1 MRSTLS
7 HLAHHLLKAVS
18 FVALVASCLGL
29 VESRPLTQ
37 LELIQ
42 ANGVLRVASINGP
55 ETYYEDPDGNL
66 TGFEYSLAAAFAEHL
81 GVALEIVPSN
91 NFGETLQRV
100 QQGKDAD
107 MAAAGMIVTD
117 SRKRVVNFSDPYLEI
132 SQLLIYR
139 NGTGKPTELDALF
152 GRKIMVMEDS
162 SEAERL
168 TQISAQYPQL
178 EWSAS
183 ADYNSMDLIE
193 QVHEGEIDFALVKS
207 TAYAIS
213 QTVYPR
219 ARVAYTFPE
228 KQPLAWAFQKSK
240 DTSLRDAANRFI
252 NRAKANNQL
261 AALETLFF
269 NQEPAFNTGGAL
281 AFANRVKTRL
291 PKWEP
296 LLKATAD
303 TYGFDWMMLAA
314 VSYQESHWNPRAR
327 SYTGVRGLMMLTRTT
342 AKELG
347 IEDRLDPVQSVE
359 GGTRYLSQIMNRL
372 PKGIEGQ
379 DRLWM
384 TLAAYN
390 VGYGHLMDAR
400 RLARKQGK
408 NPNLWDDVAEV
419 LPLLAQ
425 RKYYKQARHGYAR
438 GWEPVNYVNN
448 IRQFHTILAWHKQ
461 VEQRRLAMADG
472 TILSVNSEAANAD
485 LRSSL

>member
-1 MRSTLS
+1 M
-7 HLAHHLLKAVS
+7 LAVC
-18 FVALVASCLGL
+18 ALL
-29 VESRPLTQ
+29 VESRPLTK
-37 LELIQ
+37 LEQIQ
-42 ANGVLRVASINGP
+42 AAGVLRVASINGP

-81 GVALEIVPSN
+81 GVKLEIVPTN
-91 NFGETLQRV
+91 NFGEILTLV
-100 QQGKDAD
+100 EAGKQVD
-107 MAAAGMIVTD
+107 MAAAGMIVTQ
-117 SRKRVVNFSDPYLEI
+117 RRQQQVHFSDPYLEI

-168 TQISAQYPQL
+168 AQISAQYPQL

-193 QVHEGEIDFALVKS
+193 QVHVGEIDFALVKS

-228 KQPLAWAFQKSK
+228 KQPLAWAFEPSN
-240 DTSLRDAANRFI
+240 DNSLKNAANRFLQGL
-252 NRAKANNQL
+252 KASDQL
-261 AALETLFF
+261 ANLEATYFH
-269 NQEPAFNTGGAL
+269 QEPAFNTGGAL
-281 AFANRVKTRL
+281 AFTNRIKSRL

-296 LLKATAD
+296 LLKQAAD
-303 TYGFDWMMLAA
+303 NYDFDWLMLAA
-314 VSYQESHWNPRAR
+314 ISYQESHWNARAR

-342 AKELG
+342 ADELG
-347 IEDRLDPVQSVE
+347 IENRLDPEQSVD
-359 GGTRYLSQIMNRL
+359 GGTRYLVNIMTRL
-372 PKGIEGQ
+372 PKAIQGQ

-408 NPNLWDDVAEV
+408 NPNVWDDVAET

-425 RKYYKQARHGYAR
+425 RKYYKHTRHGYAR
-438 GWEPVNYVNN
+438 GWEPVAYVNN

-461 VEQRRLAMADG
+461 VEQRRLAMAEA
-472 TILSVNSEAANAD
+472 TLLSSNSQDESAS
-485 LRSSL
+485 LRTSL

>member
-1 MRSTLS
+1 MKAGALLCL
-7 HLAHHLLKAVS
+7 LAVC
-18 FVALVASCLGL
+18 ALL
-29 VESRPLTQ
+29 VESRPLTK
-37 LELIQ
+37 LEQIQ
-42 ANGVLRVASINGP
+42 AAGVLRVASINGP

-81 GVALEIVPSN
+81 GVKLEIVPTN
-91 NFGETLQRV
+91 NFGEILTLV
-100 QQGKDAD
+100 EAGKQVD
-107 MAAAGMIVTD
+107 MAAAGMIVTQ
-117 SRKRVVNFSDPYLEI
+117 RRQQQVHFSDPYLEI

-168 TQISAQYPQL
+168 AQISAQYPQL

-193 QVHEGEIDFALVKS
+193 QVHVGEIDFALVKS

-228 KQPLAWAFQKSK
+228 KQPLAWAFEPSN
-240 DTSLRDAANRFI
+240 DNSLKNAANRFLQGL
-252 NRAKANNQL
+252 KASDQL
-261 AALETLFF
+261 ANLEATYFH
-269 NQEPAFNTGGAL
+269 QEPAFNTGGAL
-281 AFANRVKTRL
+281 AFTNRIKSRL

-296 LLKATAD
+296 LLKQAAD
-303 TYGFDWMMLAA
+303 NYDFDWLMLAA
-314 VSYQESHWNPRAR
+314 ISYQESHWNARAR

-342 AKELG
+342 ADELG
-347 IEDRLDPVQSVE
+347 IENRLDPEQSVD
-359 GGTRYLSQIMNRL
+359 GGTRYLVNIMTRL
-372 PKGIEGQ
+372 PKAIQGQ

-408 NPNLWDDVAEV
+408 NPNVWDDVAET

-425 RKYYKQARHGYAR
+425 RKYYKHTRHGYAR
-438 GWEPVNYVNN
+438 GWEPVAYVNN

-461 VEQRRLAMADG
+461 VEQRRLAMAEA
-472 TILSVNSEAANAD
+472 TLLSSNSQDESAS
-485 LRSSL
+485 LRTSL